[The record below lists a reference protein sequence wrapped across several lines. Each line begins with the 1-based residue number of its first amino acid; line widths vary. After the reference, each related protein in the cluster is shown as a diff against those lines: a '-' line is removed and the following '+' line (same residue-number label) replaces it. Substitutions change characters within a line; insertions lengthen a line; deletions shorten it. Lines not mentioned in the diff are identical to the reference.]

1 MEEQMVAGSGDLII
15 IRQLPII
22 EDRLDEAYLKVQE
35 RLSSVSSLVVTEDN
49 YKDLKKTRADLNKE
63 FNELE
68 NLRKKVKEAVE
79 APYKKF
85 ESGAYKRVADEYRGA
100 IAELDGNIK
109 DVEGGLKK
117 KRQEELVAYFDEYR
131 RSLGLD
137 ASIADPSKSGIKIG
151 LSGSMK
157 SLKDQVRGYLDK
169 VNGDLAM
176 IDTLDNADEV
186 LAEYRV
192 SLNVT
197 EAVRVVNERHKRIE
211 EERKRREAEME
222 ARKQREEHE
231 AEVDA
236 AMRAQNE
243 PESNFEEAVSV
254 VSVRPEIDNSQAASG
269 DNQILGT
276 KYLGYEVHGTLEQLR
291 GLKRYLQDALME
303 YCEMEGLNY
312 GSC

>member
-1 MEEQMVAGSGDLII
+1 MEEMVAGSGDLII

-35 RLSSVSSLVVTEDN
+35 RLSSVSSLVVTEEN

-85 ESGAYKRVADEYRGA
+85 EGGAYKRVVDEYRSA

-109 DVEGGLKK
+109 DVEGGLKR
-117 KRQEELVAYFDEYR
+117 KRQEEIVAYFDEYR
-131 RSLGLD
+131 QSLGLD
-137 ASIADPSKSGIKIG
+137 ASIVDLSKSGIKIG

-157 SLKDQVRGYLDK
+157 SLKEQARGYLDK
-169 VNGDLAM
+169 VNGDLVM

-197 EAVRVVNERHKRIE
+197 EAVRIVNERHKRIE

-222 ARKQREEHE
+222 ARKQMAEHE

-236 AMRAQNE
+236 AIKVQNE

-254 VSVRPEIDNSQAASG
+254 VSVRPEIDNNQAENG
-269 DNQILGT
+269 NNQILGT